1 MPYDV
6 VHRDPRFDLANV
18 SYVHYYPAGDP
29 GAAGSLAVLRQLSLV
44 SFDDGPVHAT
54 SSRGVPPQ
62 DGVAD
67 TCSSGSSPS
76 CRSSRLLKA
85 LMHGISSRG
94 VPPAH
99 GVADGCSKMY
109 VHLLLQ
115 FRMVLK
121 EKCCV

>member
-6 VHRDPRFDLANV
+6 VHRDPRFDLADV
-18 SYVHYYPAGDP
+18 SYLHYHPVGDP

-44 SFDDGPVHAT
+44 SFGKEPVHA
-54 SSRGVPPQ
+54 
-62 DGVAD
+62 
-67 TCSSGSSPS
+67 
-76 CRSSRLLKA
+76 
-85 LMHGISSRG
+85 ISSRG
-94 VPPAH
+94 SPPAARR
-99 GVADGCSKMY
+99 VVLK

>member
-6 VHRDPRFDLANV
+6 VHRDTRFNLANV
-18 SYVHYYPAGDP
+18 SHIHHGPAGDP
-29 GAAGSLAVLRQLSLV
+29 GAAGGLAVL
-44 SFDDGPVHAT
+44 G
-54 SSRGVPPQ
+54 
-62 DGVAD
+62 
-67 TCSSGSSPS
+67 S

-85 LMHGISSRG
+85 PVHAISSRG
-94 VPPAH
+94 ASPAARR
-99 GVADGCSKMY
+99 VVMK